1 MNITSDEVSADY
13 VLEKIIPQYGDE
25 WLDFRPYMIE
35 KPITVSVYTKFK
47 DVIELY
53 RMHHLRHLIV
63 VMPHNGQIAGIVTRK
78 DLFAF
83 MGL

>member
-1 MNITSDEVSADY
+1 
-13 VLEKIIPQYGDE
+13 
-25 WLDFRPYMIE
+25 MIE

-63 VMPHNGQIAGIVTRK
+63 VMPHNGQIAGVVTRK